1 MFLFS
6 SILQDFRYALRAM
19 RNGSG
24 LTATAI
30 LSLGLAIGSTIA
42 IFSVMYALILKPLPV
57 FQPDHLVEVP
67 RSDGVNLHS
76 YAVWKQLEAKQGVF
90 AALFAYY
97 AWDEQFNLTDNAES
111 RRVAG
116 MYVSGSFFQTL
127 GVPSVVGRTLEPA
140 DDQPGA
146 APVCVI
152 GYTLWRR
159 QYGQSQSVLGRTIQL
174 NGHAFQIVGVA
185 PKSFFGVEVGRKP
198 EIFMPLE
205 MERLFLN
212 RRWSNG
218 VAMPTLDASNALSIV
233 ARLQPNV
240 DVSQADAW
248 LRVEGVEIY
257 RSLPPARFSRG
268 IRTLIARPLP
278 NGMSRSDFSETVLL
292 LITMAGVGLIIACA
306 NLGNLLL
313 ARTTK
318 RQDEIATRV
327 ALGATRWR
335 LVRQLMTESIVLST
349 AGAALGLLV
358 KRWGGEAL
366 LSVIS
371 YGDDPIIGRTVLDL
385 SWDGKLVGFTVALS
399 LLTAVLFGL
408 APALR
413 ATHLPLYSTMQN
425 GATSG
430 GRRDRRSNALLIVV
444 QVALSIALFYSA
456 ALLVRTLNALLAKNT
471 GYEAKGV
478 LVAQVS
484 LEQAENPQHAAAE
497 GEALLQAF
505 RSVPGVMSGY
515 WMAYFSNSTPPELSV
530 PQLGGAER
538 RILGYRLFITP
549 GFFET
554 RRTPM
559 LVGRDFN
566 ESDNAESPPV
576 VILSDFAAQRFFPG
590 ANPIGLSIRENDDGT
605 GGQEYSVTVVGIA
618 KNIDFQAPTQGPLP
632 ILYRPVSQCSAC
644 APMGRYEV
652 RFAGPV
658 RDLTQRLKVSAAMV
672 NSKLS
677 LAFHPLSDEVDE
689 SVQRNRSVAWTASL
703 FALFAGLLAMIGV
716 YSVTAYVASQRTREI
731 GIRIALG
738 ARPANVFRLV
748 MGEIATLV
756 LIGVALGNAVGYG
769 AAQALRGMLWGVTAV
784 DSLTLVGVST
794 GMILVV
800 ALAAF
805 LPTRRAMRVDP
816 MTSLR
821 YQ

>member
-1 MFLFS
+1 MFLFP

-24 LTATAI
+24 LTAIAI

-57 FQPDHLVEVP
+57 FQPDRLVEVP
-67 RSDGVNLHS
+67 RSDGVNLH
-76 YAVWKQLEAKQGVF
+76 YYRLWKQLEAKQGVF
-90 AALFAYY
+90 AGLLAYY
-97 AWDEQFNLTDNAES
+97 AWDEQFNLTDNGES

-127 GVPSVVGRTLEPA
+127 SVPSVVGRTLEPA

-152 GYTLWRR
+152 GYGLWGQ
-159 QYGQSQSVLGRTIQL
+159 QYGQSQSVIGRTIQL

-185 PKSFFGVEVGRKP
+185 PKSFFGVEVGKKP

-205 MERLFLN
+205 MQRLFLN

-218 VAMPTLDASNALSIV
+218 VAMPTLDDSNALSIV
-233 ARLQPNV
+233 ARLEPNV
-240 DVSQADAW
+240 DVIQADAW
-248 LRVEGVEIY
+248 LRVQGVKIY

-278 NGMSRSDFSETVLL
+278 NGMSRSEFSETVLL
-292 LITMAGVGLIIACA
+292 LITMAGVGLLIACA

-313 ARTTK
+313 ARATK
-318 RQDEIATRV
+318 RQGEIATRV
-327 ALGATRWR
+327 ALGATRRR
-335 LVRQLMTESIVLST
+335 LVRQLMTESIALS
-349 AGAALGLLV
+349 AGGLALGLLI
-358 KRWGGEAL
+358 KRWGAEAL

-371 YGDDPIIGRTVLDL
+371 YEGSPIVLPTVLDL
-385 SWDGKLVGFTVALS
+385 SWDGKLILFTVGLTLVTAL
-399 LLTAVLFGL
+399 LFGL
-408 APALR
+408 APAIQ
-413 ATHLPLYSTMQN
+413 ATHLSLYSTMQN
-425 GATSG
+425 GATTG
-430 GRRDRRSNALLIVV
+430 GNRNRRSNAVLIVV
-444 QVALSIALFYSA
+444 QVGLSIALLYSA
-456 ALLVRTLNALLAKNT
+456 GLLVRTLNALLAKNT

-484 LEQAENPQHAAAE
+484 LEQAENPRRAAAE
-497 GEALLQAF
+497 GEELLRAF
-505 RSVPGVMSGY
+505 RSVPGVMSAS
-515 WMAYFSNSTPPELSV
+515 WTAYSSKSTEPELNV

-538 RILGYRLFITP
+538 RILGYLLLISP

-605 GGQEYSVTVVGIA
+605 AGQEYSVTVVGIA

-658 RDLTQRLKVSAAMV
+658 RELTQRLKVSAAMV

-677 LAFHPLSDEVDE
+677 LEFHPLSHELDG

-703 FALFAGLLAMIGV
+703 FALLAGLLAMIGV
-716 YSVTAYVASQRTREI
+716 YGVTSYVASQRTREI

-738 ARPANVFRLV
+738 ARPANVFRLI

-756 LIGVALGNAVGYG
+756 LIGVALGVVIGYG
-769 AAQALRGMLWGVTAV
+769 AAQALTGMLWGVTAV
-784 DSLTLVGVST
+784 DPLTLIGVST

-805 LPTRRAMRVDP
+805 LPARRAMRVDP
-816 MTSLR
+816 VTSLR
-821 YQ
+821 YE